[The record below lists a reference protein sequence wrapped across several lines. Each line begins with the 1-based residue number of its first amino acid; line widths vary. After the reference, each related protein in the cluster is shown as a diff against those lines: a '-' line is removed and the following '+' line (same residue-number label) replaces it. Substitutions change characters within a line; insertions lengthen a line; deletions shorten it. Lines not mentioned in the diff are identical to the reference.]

1 MNNFFFITLLLFGA
15 KALHSQQ
22 IDPLAT
28 EDHLQQQQ
36 WVDSVYGNLSLEE
49 KIGQLYMIRAFTDK
63 GEAHLDQVRQLVKN
77 YQVGGVIF
85 STGGPY
91 RQAAINNELQEL
103 SKVKMMMSMDAEW
116 GLSMRL
122 DSTFAF
128 PYNMVLGAVKDNAL
142 ITRVGKHIGE
152 HCRRLGMHINFAPD
166 VDINTN
172 PKNPI
177 IGNRSFGENRD
188 NVTQKAL
195 AFMKG
200 MQQAGVLANAK
211 HFPGHGDTAQDS
223 HKTLPT
229 VDFSQQRIDSVELYP
244 YKKLIPE
251 GLASVMVAHL
261 NVPSL
266 ESRPGFPSSL
276 SKTIVDG
283 LLKNKLQF
291 NGLIFTDALEMKGV
305 ANYANSGNVD
315 LSAFLAGND
324 VLLISEDIG
333 VGVEKLKEAYHS
345 GVITE
350 ARLAHSVK
358 KILKAK
364 YKVGLQHYHPVSTK
378 NLAQDL
384 NRISDTLL
392 FEEVMENAVTVA
404 QNNEQLVPIRNLDE
418 QKIAYVPMG
427 DGNYKSF
434 YNTLTKYTDVDI
446 IQSKNLGDLMSSLKP
461 YNLVII
467 GHHRSTE
474 NPWKAANFTDQ
485 EKTWIYEIARE
496 KRLILDVFV
505 KPYALLDLQSIENIE
520 TIVVS
525 YLNDPITQQTSAEII
540 FGALA
545 AKGSLPVTA
554 HSKLPE
560 NRGFIT
566 NKLSRLGYSIP
577 ERVGISSKALRKV
590 DSVMNVAI
598 SAGMTP
604 GGQILV
610 ARDGMVVY
618 NKNFGKMTYGE
629 DGDKIQSEHIYD
641 LASITKITATL
652 PLLMQLSEQGEISFE
667 STLGELIPELRDS
680 NKNNL
685 KLLDVLTHY
694 ARLTPWIPFYK
705 KTIDDGTNL
714 PLEKYYKTEPTRKFN
729 VQVADN
735 IYMRTDYKDS
745 IFGAI
750 KESNLLPRLEY
761 RYSDLPFLVL
771 QRYLEDHYN
780 TPLDELAN
788 DHFYASL
795 GMNYTT
801 FNPLEKFRKGMIVP
815 TEVDDYFRQQTIQG
829 YVHDMGAAMLGGVGG
844 HAGLFSNANDLA
856 KIMQMYLQKGYYGG
870 LRYFSE
876 ETVKKFNS
884 CYYCDQNNR
893 RGVGFDKPQLG
904 EVGPTCGCVSMMS
917 FGHSGFTGT
926 FTWVDPVYKLVYVFL
941 SNRTYPTMLNR
952 KLITEDIRSKIQG
965 YIYDAI
971 GVNES

>member
-1 MNNFFFITLLLFGA
+1 MNNFFLITLLLLGA
-15 KALHSQQ
+15 RSSYGQQ

-28 EDHLQQQQ
+28 EDRVEQQQ
-36 WVDSVYGNLSLEE
+36 WVDSIYNSLSLEE

-63 GEAHLDQVRQLVKN
+63 GEAHLDKVRKLVAD
-77 YQVGGVIF
+77 YHVGGVIF

-91 RQAAINNELQEL
+91 RQAIFNNEIQEL
-103 SKVKMMMSMDAEW
+103 SKVKMLMAMDAEW

-128 PYNMVLGAVKDNAL
+128 PYNMALGAVKDNS
-142 ITRVGKHIGE
+142 IIEDVGKHIGE
-152 HCRRLGMHINFAPD
+152 HCKRLGMHINFAPV

-177 IGNRSFGENRD
+177 IGNRSFGENRA
-188 NVTQKAL
+188 NVTEKSL
-195 AFMKG
+195 AFMRG
-200 MQQAGVLANAK
+200 MQGAGVLANAK
-211 HFPGHGDTAQDS
+211 HFPGHGDTSQDS

-229 VDFSQQRIDSVELYP
+229 IDFSQERIDSVELYP
-244 YKKLIPE
+244 YKKLIPA

-276 SKTIVDG
+276 SKKIVDG
-283 LLKNKLQF
+283 LLKQKLQF

-305 ANYANSGNVD
+305 ANYAESGNVD

-324 VLLISEDIG
+324 VLLISEDIAKG
-333 VGVEKLKEAYHS
+333 VKKLSQAYQN

-364 YKVGLQHYHPVSTK
+364 YKVGLHHYHPVSTK
-378 NLAQDL
+378 NLAKDL
-384 NRISDTLL
+384 NRTTDTLL
-392 FEEVMENAVTVA
+392 YEKVMENAVTVA
-404 QNNEQLVPIRNLDE
+404 KNNNQLVPVRNLDQ

-427 DGNYKSF
+427 DGKYLDF
-434 YNTLTKYTDVDI
+434 YDALKKYADVTL
-446 IQSKNLGDLMSSLKP
+446 IQSNELGDLINALEP
-461 YNLVII
+461 FNLVIV

-474 NPWKAANFTDQ
+474 TPWKAADFTDQ
-485 EKTWIYEIARE
+485 EKTWLYEIARE
-496 KRLILDVFV
+496 KRVILDVFV
-505 KPYALLDLQSIENIE
+505 KPYALLGLQSIDNIE

-525 YLNDPITQQTSAEII
+525 YLNDPISQETSAEII

-554 HSKLPE
+554 HAKLPE

-566 NKLSRLGYSIP
+566 NSLSRLGYSIP
-577 ERVGISSKALRKV
+577 ERVGMSSKALKKV
-590 DSVMNVAI
+590 DSLMNVAI
-598 SAGMTP
+598 SSGMTP

-610 ARDGMVVY
+610 ARNGLVVY
-618 NKNFGKMTYGE
+618 NKNFGQMTYGK
-629 DGDKIQSEHIYD
+629 DGDKIQSDHIYD
-641 LASITKITATL
+641 LASLTKITATL
-652 PLLMQLSEQGEISFE
+652 PLLMQLTEKGEISFN

-680 NKNNL
+680 NKSDL
-685 KLLDVLTHY
+685 KLLNVLTHY
-694 ARLTPWIPFYK
+694 ARLTAWIPFYK

-714 PLEKYYKTEPTRKFN
+714 PLEKYYKKEPTRKFS
-729 VQVADN
+729 VKVADHM
-735 IYMRTDYKDS
+735 YMRKDYKDS
-745 IFGAI
+745 IFKII
-750 KESNLLPRLEY
+750 KESELLPRLEY
-761 RYSDLPFLVL
+761 KYSDLAFLIM
-771 QRYLEDHYN
+771 QRYLENYYN
-780 TPLDELAN
+780 EPLDKVAAE
-788 DHFYASL
+788 HFYASL
-795 GMNYTT
+795 GMNHTT

-829 YVHDMGAAMLGGVGG
+829 YVHDMGAAMLGGVAG
-844 HAGLFSNANDLA
+844 HAGLFSNANDIA

-876 ETVKKFNS
+876 QTLEKFNR

-904 EVGPTCGCVSMMS
+904 IVGPTCGCVSTMS
-917 FGHSGFTGT
+917 YGHSGFTGT
-926 FTWVDPVYKLVYVFL
+926 FAWVDPVYNLVYVFL

-952 KLITEDIRSKIQG
+952 KLITEDIRSNIQG
-965 YIYDAI
+965 YIYNAMRS
-971 GVNES
+971 NES